1 MKKSRKNN
9 SKKLNKKNKMRG
21 GSDSSLSKLMRNNPE
36 ATRGILGPNIQRIKD
51 LGNLKN
57 LGDEITELIKPI
69 VNSSANNSNVREILF
84 GDVGKEEYKAL
95 KKTLKKEEKKTLIT
109 TIRGKINKEPL
120 TNDEYKEIKNL
131 LKQYIKALKFINN
144 KLKINLKGEKSLKKK
159 KKSPKKKSLKKK
171 EKEKEKESLIKEKRF
186 FILHNPDPYLGFSH
200 NKEFILASDFNNNYS
215 SNNYSSNNSS
225 SNNSGINL

>member
-171 EKEKEKESLIKEKRF
+171 RKRKRKGIANKRKEIF
-186 FILHNPDPYLGFSH
+186 YFT
-200 NKEFILASDFNNNYS
+200 
-215 SNNYSSNNSS
+215 
-225 SNNSGINL
+225 